1 MIFITAGM
9 GGGTGTGGAPVLARV
24 AREVGAL
31 TVGVVT
37 KPFIFEGKKRMHQA
51 EEGIEELKASVDTL
65 IVIPNQRLLSIAAKT
80 TTMLEAFH
88 KADDVLLQ
96 AVRGIS
102 DLIITPGLINLDFA
116 DVRTVMAEMGLA
128 LMGASSASG
137 ENRAIEAAQRAISS
151 PLLED
156 ISIQGA
162 RGVLINITGGPDLC
176 LHEVNEAASMI
187 QEEAH
192 DDANIIFGAVI
203 DESLTDEIRITVIA
217 TGFGEV
223 KEEKKPAPASVPNV
237 ANIAAVAP
245 KNRKVVHLG
254 TIVDD
259 LDTPTW
265 QRKKNGSDEVE
276 TVTLKPNNFEF
287 GSNQE
292 DDDKYDIPTFLRR
305 QMD

>member
-1 MIFITAGM
+1 
-9 GGGTGTGGAPVLARV
+9 V

-37 KPFIFEGKKRMHQA
+37 KPFIFEGKKRMRQA

-203 DESLTDEIRITVIA
+203 DESLTDELRITVIA
-217 TGFGEV
+217 TGFGEA
-223 KEEKKPAPASVPNV
+223 KEEKKAAPAPVPNV
-237 ANIAAVAP
+237 ANIAAAPP

-287 GSNQE
+287 GGNQE
-292 DDDKYDIPTFLRR
+292 EDDKYDIPTFLRR

>member
-1 MIFITAGM
+1 
-9 GGGTGTGGAPVLARV
+9 
-24 AREVGAL
+24 
-31 TVGVVT
+31 
-37 KPFIFEGKKRMHQA
+37 
-51 EEGIEELKASVDTL
+51 
-65 IVIPNQRLLSIAAKT
+65 
-80 TTMLEAFH
+80 
-88 KADDVLLQ
+88 
-96 AVRGIS
+96 
-102 DLIITPGLINLDFA
+102 
-116 DVRTVMAEMGLA
+116 
-128 LMGASSASG
+128 
-137 ENRAIEAAQRAISS
+137 
-151 PLLED
+151 
-156 ISIQGA
+156 
-162 RGVLINITGGPDLC
+162 LINITGGPDLC

-217 TGFGEV
+217 TGFGEAR
-223 KEEKKPAPASVPNV
+223 EEKKAAPAPVPNV
-237 ANIAAVAP
+237 ANIASATP

-265 QRKKNGSDEVE
+265 QRKKSGSEEVE

-287 GSNQE
+287 SNKEE

>member
-1 MIFITAGM
+1 MAAKLIK
-9 GGGTGTGGAPVLARV
+9 GAEISKQIREEI
-24 AREVGAL
+24 ARE
-31 TVGVVT
+31 
-37 KPFIFEGKKRMHQA
+37 
-51 EEGIEELKASVDTL
+51 IEELKESVDTL

-80 TTMLEAFH
+80 TTMLEAFQ

-128 LMGASSASG
+128 LMGAAAATG
-137 ENRAIEAAQRAISS
+137 ENRAIEAAQKAVSS

-162 RGVLINITGGPDLC
+162 RGVLINITGGTDLC

-192 DDANIIFGAVI
+192 EDANIIFGAVI
-203 DESLTDEIRITVIA
+203 DENISDEIRITVIA
-217 TGFGEV
+217 TGFGMV
-223 KEEKKPAPASVPNV
+223 KEETKPAVPNV
-237 ANIAAVAP
+237 STVANITP
-245 KNRKVVHLG
+245 QKNRKVVHLG

-259 LDTPTW
+259 LDAPTW
-265 QRKKNGSDEVE
+265 QRKKAGSDEVE
-276 TVTLKPNNFEF
+276 TVTLNKSSFQL
-287 GSNQE
+287 SNGQE
-292 DDDKYDIPTFLRR
+292 EDDKYDIPTFLRR

>member
-1 MIFITAGM
+1 
-9 GGGTGTGGAPVLARV
+9 
-24 AREVGAL
+24 
-31 TVGVVT
+31 
-37 KPFIFEGKKRMHQA
+37 
-51 EEGIEELKASVDTL
+51 
-65 IVIPNQRLLSIAAKT
+65 
-80 TTMLEAFH
+80 
-88 KADDVLLQ
+88 
-96 AVRGIS
+96 
-102 DLIITPGLINLDFA
+102 
-116 DVRTVMAEMGLA
+116 VMAEMGLA

-137 ENRAIEAAQRAISS
+137 ENRAIEAAQKAISS

-203 DESLTDEIRITVIA
+203 DENMTDEIRITVIA
-217 TGFGEV
+217 TGFGELR
-223 KEEKKPAPASVPNV
+223 EEKKIVQAAQTQAPAPAASV
-237 ANIAAVAP
+237 ANIATAAP

-265 QRKKNGSDEVE
+265 QRKKSGSDEVE
-276 TVTLKPNNFEF
+276 TVTLSKTSFEF
-287 GSNQE
+287 NANQE
-292 DDDKYDIPTFLRR
+292 EDDKYDIPTFLRR